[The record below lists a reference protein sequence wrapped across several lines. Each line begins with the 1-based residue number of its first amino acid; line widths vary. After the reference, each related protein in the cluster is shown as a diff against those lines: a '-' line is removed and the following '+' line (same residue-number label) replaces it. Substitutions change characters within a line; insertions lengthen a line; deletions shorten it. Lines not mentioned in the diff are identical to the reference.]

1 MTAKPTVMLTF
12 AGDETKLTES
22 MARVGT
28 ATDKVGGGVGKAN
41 DKVRESGG
49 AFEMLTEKADTSEQR
64 FIGFADI
71 LAGTMD
77 GFEAWNDESL
87 STGERLQALG
97 MAVAD
102 VAGGLASFL
111 LPVLGQVTTFLR
123 TGLGSAMS
131 FIAAHPLIFTLT
143 ALVGVFV
150 LLWTQSETFR
160 NIVIGVFNTVG
171 NFIKDVFGG
180 AIGWIVDRWND
191 TIDFFKGIPRA
202 IGDAFSAVGRFI
214 GDAFKGALNVAI
226 DVINWFVDRAN
237 DIIYGIN
244 VVNPFTDIPYI
255 SHIRRLHTGGIVP
268 GTPGQE
274 RLAVLQAGETV
285 LPAGTGSAGGRPGP
299 RTVTFAGNIDGAM
312 ATAIMYL
319 FNTGQIQIS

>member
-1 MTAKPTVMLTF
+1 MSAKPTVVLTF
-12 AGDETKLTES
+12 AGDEAKLTDS
-22 MARVGT
+22 MARVG
-28 ATDKVGGGVGKAN
+28 AGTDKVGAGIGKAN

-49 AFEMLTEKADTSEQR
+49 AFEKLTEKADTSEQR
-64 FIGFADI
+64 FIGFSDI

-77 GFEAWNDESL
+77 GFSAWNDESL
-87 STGERLQALG
+87 STGEKIQQLG
-97 MAVAD
+97 MAFAD

-123 TGLGSAMS
+123 TQLGAAMS
-131 FIAAHPLIFTLT
+131 FIAAHPLIFALT

-180 AIGWIVDRWND
+180 AINWIVDRWND
-191 TIDFFKGIPRA
+191 TINFFKGIPRA
-202 IGDAFSAVGRFI
+202 IGDAFGAVGRFI

-244 VVNPFTDIPYI
+244 VVNPFSDIPYI
-255 SHIRRLHTGGIVP
+255 NHIRRLHTGGVVP
-268 GTPGQE
+268 GAMGQE
-274 RLAVLQAGETV
+274 RLAILQAGETV
-285 LPAGTGSAGGRPGP
+285 LPVGSSAAGRQGGT
-299 RTVTFAGNIDGAM
+299 TVTFAGNIDGAM
-312 ATAIMYL
+312 ANAIMYL
-319 FNTGQIQIS
+319 FNSGQIQIS